1 MLLQGFDGVLAHQGT
16 RRSVNPTPVE
26 WRTGEPR
33 RPAACQPCAHE
44 RAVHPQHRSA
54 IAFASVLFGRKQI
67 NATLYQC
74 TMLPIRNERL
84 QKLILAYGRIA
95 RIILIAHRHVNGW
108 LGASMPPLPTSGVSS
123 LDLGPFS
130 LGRPLFFEMHA
141 PRPPQNRPRLS
152 ICAPCAPGRD
162 RRTPLPK
169 LPFAGSGALSAR
181 NRQIGRAGRFSRP
194 GSEFLAVRNKK
205 LFPEL
210 TNHKPA
216 VRPPGGSIAF
226 FAIVIGAAQFTLCI
240 ATSTNLFV
248 CRCPPWA
255 FPP

>member
-1 MLLQGFDGVLAHQGT
+1 MHNVAHPQRKVAEVDLGVWSDCENHFDRTSSCQRLAGRFHAAVAHFG
-16 RRSVNPTPVE
+16 RFL
-26 WRTGEPR
+26 PR
-33 RPAACQPCAHE
+33 L
-44 RAVHPQHRSA
+44 RAVLVGAAPFLRDARS
-54 IAFASVLFGRKQI
+54 
-67 NATLYQC
+67 T
-74 TMLPIRNERL
+74 
-84 QKLILAYGRIA
+84 
-95 RIILIAHRHVNGW
+95 
-108 LGASMPPLPTSGVSS
+108 PP
-123 LDLGPFS
+123 
-130 LGRPLFFEMHA
+130 H
-141 PRPPQNRPRLS
+141 NRPRLS
-152 ICAPCAPGRD
+152 ICAPCAPCAPGRD

-169 LPFAGSGALSAR
+169 LRFAGSGALSAR

-194 GSEFLAVRNKK
+194 GSELLAVRNKK